1 MAEFDRT
8 AFIGRFQEEAADI
21 LQRLNEDVIAL
32 EGDPGDASLI
42 DRMLRDAHTLKGS
55 SRMVGLVE
63 ISDIAHRLEDV
74 MVAVRDGALAYVP
87 AMSEHLFDAL
97 DTIVHLTEIAG
108 TDEKPAVDL
117 GVLNERLAT
126 LACGGCEEA
135 DMAASG
141 EETDAAECAGARAG
155 ATDSAE
161 GGSACEDVA
170 GGAAADSEAPP
181 NGCEAEDEQLSAKVK
196 QTIRVNTGQLDGLL
210 NLISEAVITQVK
222 YEQHT
227 DALQRSGAGSEAI
240 WQAWVALRHLLDTTS
255 GATGVDSQRRTEAM
269 TSFERMLL
277 SECTRHRQLTD
288 GLSEDVS
295 RGHTVT
301 SELQERGMGL
311 RMLPVGT
318 VFATFPR
325 AMRELARSFGK
336 DVDLVLEG
344 GDTELDKKVLE
355 AINDPLIHIMRNAV
369 DHGIETP
376 EERVALNKPARGTI
390 RVSARPEGD
399 HIIIEVSDD
408 GAGID
413 PDVVRAAAVRRGYIT
428 QVEADALSDRKALF
442 LVFEKGFSTNAII
455 TEVSGRGVGMDV
467 VREYIVEKLKGDL
480 NVFSTK
486 GEGTT
491 FRLTIPLTLAI
502 IRALLMRVGD
512 TTFVLPT
519 TAIEETLLVEPG
531 EIIKVE
537 GREAIRRGQR
547 TYPLVSI
554 AEILGV
560 APGVPDSPRL
570 PVVAVGFSGE
580 RYAFSVDE
588 FLGEQQI
595 VIKTLGSHLH
605 KVENIAGVTVL
616 GAGEIAPILNV
627 PDLMA
632 SARRG
637 GRRHSGQAAGGKKR
651 TGPRTVL
658 ICEDSFTTRELER
671 SIFEAAGYRVEVASD
686 GADGLEQLREG
697 LRVDAVVTDVQMPRL
712 SGFELTRAIK
722 NDPFLSDVPVIIV
735 TSLERDEEKAEGIK
749 AGADGYITKSVFNQ
763 DTLLDT
769 VDRLIR

>member
-32 EGDPGDASLI
+32 EGDPKSASLI

-87 AMSEHLFDAL
+87 AMSEHFFDAL
-97 DTIVHLTEIAG
+97 DTMVHLTEIAG
-108 TDEKPAVDL
+108 TDDKPEVDL

-126 LACGGCEEA
+126 LACGGCESAESDSHDSERAA
-135 DMAASG
+135 DESSGSKAGETDVAEGELAPYDAMPANGSEG
-141 EETDAAECAGARAG
+141 EE
-155 ATDSAE
+155 
-161 GGSACEDVA
+161 
-170 GGAAADSEAPP
+170 
-181 NGCEAEDEQLSAKVK
+181 EQLSAKVK
-196 QTIRVNTGQLDGLL
+196 QTIRVNTGQLDSLL

-227 DALQRSGAGSEAI
+227 DALQRAGVGSEAV
-240 WQAWVALRHLLDTTS
+240 WQAWVALRRILDTTHGDS
-255 GATGVDSQRRTEAM
+255 AMDSQRRTEAM

-277 SECTRHRQLTD
+277 AERSRHRQLTD
-288 GLSEDVS
+288 GLGEDIS
-295 RGHTVT
+295 RGHTIT

-344 GDTELDKKVLE
+344 GETELDKKVLE

-369 DHGIETP
+369 DHGIETA
-376 EERVALNKPARGTI
+376 EERVALGKPARGII
-390 RVSARPEGD
+390 RVSARSEGD

-428 QVEADALSDRKALF
+428 QIEADALSDRKTLF
-442 LVFEKGFSTNAII
+442 LVFERGFSTNAII

-486 GEGTT
+486 GHGTT

-519 TAIEETLLVEPG
+519 TAIEETLLVEPD

-537 GREAIRRGQR
+537 GRQAIRRGQR

-560 APGVPDSPRL
+560 VPGIPDSPRL
-570 PVVAVGFSGE
+570 PVVAMGFSGQ

-637 GRRHSGQAAGGKKR
+637 GQRQSARVGAGKKR
-651 TGPRTVL
+651 TSPRTVL

-671 SIFEAAGYRVEVASD
+671 SIFEAAGYKVEVASD

-722 NDPFLSDVPVIIV
+722 NDPVLSDVPVIIV

>member
-32 EGDPGDASLI
+32 EAEPDSATLI

-74 MVAVRDGALAYVP
+74 MVAVRDGELAYIP
-87 AMSEHLFDAL
+87 DMSEHLFDAL
-97 DTIVHLTEIAG
+97 DTMVHLTEIAG
-108 TDEKPAVDL
+108 TEEEPAVDL
-117 GVLNERLAT
+117 GVLQERL
-126 LACGGCEEA
+126 LALAGGECEPRRNGGGPTGAPGDVSVSDAPESSSGDECDCG
-135 DMAASG
+135 AASEG
-141 EETDAAECAGARAG
+141 AGSGDGSDAE
-155 ATDSAE
+155 
-161 GGSACEDVA
+161 ACE
-170 GGAAADSEAPP
+170 GNE
-181 NGCEAEDEQLSAKVK
+181 EQLSAKVK
-196 QTIRVNTGQLDGLL
+196 QTIRVNTNQLDSLL
-210 NLISEAVITQVK
+210 NLISEVVITQVK
-222 YEQHT
+222 YEQRAN
-227 DALQRSGAGSEAI
+227 ALQRSGTGSEAA
-240 WQAWVALRHLLDTTS
+240 WQAWVALRHTLDNTS
-255 GATGVDSQRRTEAM
+255 GDDRTDALRRAEAI
-269 TSFERMLL
+269 TTFERLL
-277 SECTRHRQLTD
+277 LAERGRHRALTD
-288 GLSEDVS
+288 GLAEDIS
-295 RGHTVT
+295 RGNAIT

-344 GDTELDKKVLE
+344 GETELDKKVLE

-369 DHGIETP
+369 DHGIESP
-376 EERVALNKPARGTI
+376 EERVALGKPERGTI

-413 PDVVRAAAVRRGYIT
+413 PERVRAAAVRRGYVT
-428 QVEADALSDRKALF
+428 QTEADALSDRKALF
-442 LVFEKGFSTNAII
+442 LIFEKGFSTNAII

-467 VREYIVEKLKGDL
+467 VREYIVEKLKGDM

-486 GEGTT
+486 GGGTT

-512 TTFVLPT
+512 TVFVLPT
-519 TAIEETLLVEPG
+519 TAIEETLLVGAE

-547 TYPLVSI
+547 TYPLISI
-554 AEILGV
+554 ADVLGIT
-560 APGVPDSPRL
+560 PGIPDSPRL

-595 VIKTLGSHLH
+595 VIKTLGNHLH
-605 KVENIAGVTVL
+605 KVENVAGVTIL

-637 GRRHSGQAAGGKKR
+637 GRRGGSKTGQGGR
-651 TGPRTVL
+651 RGAPRTVL

-686 GADGLEQLREG
+686 GAEGLAQLREG
-697 LRVDAVVTDVQMPRL
+697 LRVDAVVTDVQMPRM
-712 SGFELTRAIK
+712 SGFDLTRAIK
-722 NDPFLSDVPVIIV
+722 NDPLLGDVPVIIV
-735 TSLERDEEKAEGIK
+735 TSLERDEEKAEGIR